1 VKSRFIAAI
10 ILILL
15 FLWPGV
21 LATRPEAVEGR
32 RDHCSCREAQAMA
45 WYKWLGLFLALLA
58 LQAQADITGR
68 PHVIDGDTLEIVGE
82 RVRLHVIERA

>member
-1 VKSRFIAAI
+1 
-10 ILILL
+10 
-15 FLWPGV
+15 
-21 LATRPEAVEGR
+21 
-32 RDHCSCREAQAMA
+32 MA